1 MRGCAGPR
9 VSATWRVRCGAA
21 AGKSSLLAILSQQ
34 PQLLPK
40 KAAPR
45 GRVGVTWAD
54 DIVQAQTVTPE
65 ASKDSLPNPHP
76 TPMTGFD
83 IMQLAP
89 AAPHNGKTRKA
100 TLGFVQQHDCLMPTL
115 TVTET
120 VLLGMMFREYVKGK
134 DIEDAGTFVYAL
146 LKDLGLLGAPPAA
159 PVAFAPRRRIAS
171 GVHCQPA
178 HVRAARAHQLL
189 HLGPCDSC
197 LEGPQS
203 IMGSC
208 DHAQPEVP
216 MSAGRL

>member
-1 MRGCAGPR
+1 MS
-9 VSATWRVRCGAA
+9 SALVRSRAA
-21 AGKSSLLAILSQQ
+21 SQSVAGKSSLLAILSQQ

-54 DIVQAQTVTPE
+54 DIVDAHAVTPE

-89 AAPHNGKTRKA
+89 TAAVAGSKGRKA

-134 DIEDAGTFVYAL
+134 EIDDAGTFVYAL
-146 LKDLGLLGAPPAA
+146 LKDLGLLGSPPLCLLVCSALVKQNTVLA
-159 PVAFAPRRRIAS
+159 VLNLSVA
-171 GVHCQPA
+171 C
-178 HVRAARAHQLL
+178 
-189 HLGPCDSC
+189 
-197 LEGPQS
+197 
-203 IMGSC
+203 
-208 DHAQPEVP
+208 HA
-216 MSAGRL
+216 MA

>member
-1 MRGCAGPR
+1 MSCAPTPGD
-9 VSATWRVRCGAA
+9 AF

-54 DIVQAQTVTPE
+54 EIVDSHGMVTPE
-65 ASKDSLPNPHP
+65 ASKDSVVNPHP

-89 AAPHNGKTRKA
+89 AAPSNGKLRKA

-120 VLLGMMFREYVKGK
+120 VLLGMMFREFVKGK
-134 DIEDAGTFVYAL
+134 EVEDAGTFVYAL
-146 LKDLGLLGAPPAA
+146 LKELGLLGAPP
-159 PVAFAPRRRIAS
+159 PPPLPFPS
-171 GVHCQPA
+171 P
-178 HVRAARAHQLL
+178 LL
-189 HLGPCDSC
+189 RC
-197 LEGPQS
+197 EY
-203 IMGSC
+203 
-208 DHAQPEVP
+208 
-216 MSAGRL
+216 

>member
-1 MRGCAGPR
+1 MQTLTTC
-9 VSATWRVRCGAA
+9 AA

-54 DIVQAQTVTPE
+54 DIVPTQAVTPE
-65 ASKDSLPNPHP
+65 ASKDSMPGAHP

-89 AAPHNGKTRKA
+89 AAPHNGKLRKA

-134 DIEDAGTFVYAL
+134 EIEDAGTFVYAL
-146 LKDLGLLGAPPAA
+146 LSDLGLLGATSASCVRRGSEITPAC
-159 PVAFAPRRRIAS
+159 VSS
-171 GVHCQPA
+171 GP
-178 HVRAARAHQLL
+178 
-189 HLGPCDSC
+189 
-197 LEGPQS
+197 
-203 IMGSC
+203 
-208 DHAQPEVP
+208 
-216 MSAGRL
+216 